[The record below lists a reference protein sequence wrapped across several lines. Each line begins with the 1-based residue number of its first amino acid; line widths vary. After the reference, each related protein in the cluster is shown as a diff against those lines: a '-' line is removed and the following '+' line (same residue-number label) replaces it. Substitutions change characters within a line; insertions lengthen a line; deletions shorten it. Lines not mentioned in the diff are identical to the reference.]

1 MDDSI
6 QITCPD
12 LSCSL
17 GFCPDCYQKNV
28 QAIWPYLCC
37 YCDCNRVGAY
47 AEIIG
52 AKDNGTEKIR
62 LGSWKMKMEVSRED
76 FERSLQNESH
86 EINTRIDILFKAGH

>member
-1 MDDSI
+1 MDDNI
-6 QITCPD
+6 RITCPD

-28 QAIWPYLCC
+28 QAIWPYLSC

-47 AEIIG
+47 AEIIRVTDKG
-52 AKDNGTEKIR
+52 AETIR

-76 FERSLQNESH
+76 FERSLKKQSH
-86 EINTRIDILFKAGH
+86 EKNIRIDIIFKT